1 MAETTVRVNG
11 QVVRVSNA
19 VLDAR
24 HILECAGMSPDE
36 YDLFCASGMN
46 CAKMEMDAPVKAE
59 DGTQYNAILKSVP
72 FG

>member
-11 QVVRVSNA
+11 QAVRVSGA

-24 HILECAGMSPDE
+24 RIPEYAGMSPDE
-36 YDLFCASGMN
+36 YDLFWASGTN
-46 CAKMEMDAPVKAE
+46 CAKMELDAPVKAE
-59 DGTQYNAILKSVP
+59 DGTQYNAILKSVT